1 MVRRLAVLPVRLIAK
16 RHWKGQN
23 YEEKE
28 IEKKANGKSINE
40 KEIEKKANGK
50 SINEKEIEKKVNGKT
65 INSKYWMIG
74 PRVGKCFA
82 ASVYADIGEID
93 KAIDLN
99 LTSACRAV

>member
-23 YEEKE
+23 YE
-28 IEKKANGKSINE
+28 E